1 MDTSPGADRT
11 ATRTT
16 GPTRGPRPSSSA
28 PPRRVLHV
36 TPGDIGGGVDV
47 HVMAVASGLSVL
59 GWQPLLAHLRD
70 GPAATRARTQG
81 LDVRILDQRFC
92 GDARILFRLRNLILR
107 SRPDVVHTH
116 TPSGNFYGRLAVRL
130 AGPLARR
137 AARPAV
143 VTTLHTYFRDEIPS
157 EPRIRTT
164 GPPMARAEDWMHRWS
179 DRVIVISET
188 LRRRV
193 AGRIDPRRLRLVRC
207 GVPLVAPPSEEEIG
221 AARRRYALPDH
232 VKIAGTAARLAA
244 VKRHSLLLSA
254 AAALPD
260 LHLLIV
266 GDGPLAGSLRAEA
279 KTRGIEARVH
289 FTGWTTGISPLL
301 SLMDVYVQCSDSEG
315 FPIAVAEAMMLGRP
329 IVSTAVGA
337 IPELI
342 RDGVNGL
349 LVPRGDAAALAAA
362 VGRLLSDPDRARQ
375 LGQAARETAARE
387 LDLRRTVAEIAA
399 IYDEVIAERAGRSL
413 SRRAA
418 LP

>member
-1 MDTSPGADRT
+1 MRTSPAADRT
-11 ATRTT
+11 KTRAAERE
-16 GPTRGPRPSSSA
+16 PGPRSSSPA
-28 PPRRVLHV
+28 RPRRVLYL
-36 TPGDIGGGVDV
+36 TPGGIGGGPDV
-47 HVMAVASGLSVL
+47 HVMAVASGLSAL
-59 GWQPLLAHLRD
+59 GWQPLLVHLRD
-70 GPAATRARTQG
+70 GPAAARARAQG
-81 LDVRILDQRFC
+81 LDVHVVRQRFR
-92 GDARILFRLRNLILR
+92 GDARILLRLRNLILR
-107 SRPDVVHTH
+107 TRPDIVHTH
-116 TPSGNFYGRLAVRL
+116 TPSGNFYGRLAARL
-130 AGPLARR
+130 AG
-137 AARPAV
+137 RPAI
-143 VTTLHTYFRDEIPS
+143 VTTLHSYFRDQIPR

-164 GPPMARAEDWMHRWS
+164 GPVMARAEDWMHRWS
-179 DRVIVISET
+179 DRVIVISDS

-193 AGRIDPRRLRLVRC
+193 AARIAPRRLRVVRC
-207 GVPLVAPPSEEEIG
+207 GMPLVAPPSHDDIA

-232 VKIAGTAARLAA
+232 VKVVGTAGRLTP
-244 VKRHSLLLSA
+244 VKRHSLLLDC

-266 GDGPLAGSLRAEA
+266 GDGPLAGPLRAQA
-279 KTRGIEARVH
+279 KTRGLEGRVH
-289 FTGWTTGISPLL
+289 FTGWTTTISPLL

-315 FPIAVAEAMMLGRP
+315 FPVAVTEAMMLGRP

-349 LVPRGDAAALAAA
+349 LVPRGDAPALAAA
-362 VGRLLSDPDRARQ
+362 VGRLLSEPDRARR
-375 LGQAARETAARE
+375 LGRAARETAARE